1 MPAITRSRHFRSFRA
16 RAATVGT
23 AALVMTAL
31 AACGSDDDSTDAASA
46 PSFTSGS
53 AASPEAVAGSD
64 TVDASTGAVAEDA
77 SDDEA
82 DNAVV
87 DAGDGRD
94 VASIGTCVGGENI
107 TVNMD
112 DAQPI
117 ITGGSVTLTGKNWG
131 ALTVNG
137 DDASMTA
144 TTIGAA
150 TVNSDEYRVQN
161 FGLDSLAI
169 TGDNNT
175 VVGGTRDG
183 DPVSDTGTG
192 NTIL

>member
-1 MPAITRSRHFRSFRA
+1 
-16 RAATVGT
+16 
-23 AALVMTAL
+23 MTAL
-31 AACGSDDDSTDAASA
+31 QACGSDDDGTDAASA

-53 AASPEAVAGSD
+53 AASPEAAAGND
-64 TVDASTGAVAEDA
+64 T
-77 SDDEA
+77 DDEA
-82 DNAVV
+82 V
-87 DAGDGRD
+87 DAAGNAGDGRD

-117 ITGGSVTLTGKNWG
+117 ITGDCGTVIVNVNGVGGAVDNAAEIIINGESVTLTGKDWG
-131 ALTVNG
+131 VLTVNG

-144 TTIGAA
+144 TTIGTA
-150 TVNSDEYRVQN
+150 TVNGDESRVQD

-175 VVGGTRDG
+175 VVGGPAG
-183 DPVSDTGTG
+183 GAPVSDTGTG
-192 NTIL
+192 NTVI

>member
-1 MPAITRSRHFRSFRA
+1 MPAITRSRRSRNVRA

-31 AACGSDDDSTDAASA
+31 EACGSDDDSTDAASA

-53 AASPEAVAGSD
+53 AAFPEAAAGND
-64 TVDASTGAVAEDA
+64 T
-77 SDDEA
+77 DDEA
-82 DNAVV
+82 V
-87 DAGDGRD
+87 DAAGNAGDGRD

-117 ITGGSVTLTGKNWG
+117 INGESVTLTGKDWG

-144 TTIGAA
+144 TTIGTA
-150 TVNSDEYRVQN
+150 TVNGDESRVQN

-175 VVGGTRDG
+175 VVGGPAG
-183 DPVSDTGTG
+183 GAPVSDTGTG
-192 NTIL
+192 NTVI

>member
-64 TVDASTGAVAEDA
+64 TVDASTEAVAEDA

-107 TVNMD
+107 TVN
-112 DAQPI
+112 
-117 ITGGSVTLTGKNWG
+117 
-131 ALTVNG
+131 G

-150 TVNSDEYRVQN
+150 TVNSDESRVQN

>member
-1 MPAITRSRHFRSFRA
+1 
-16 RAATVGT
+16 
-23 AALVMTAL
+23 MTAL

-53 AASPEAVAGSD
+53 AASPEAAAGND
-64 TVDASTGAVAEDA
+64 T
-77 SDDEA
+77 DDEA
-82 DNAVV
+82 IDAAGN
-87 DAGDGRD
+87 AGDGRD

-117 ITGGSVTLTGKNWG
+117 ITGDCGTV
-131 ALTVNG
+131 TVNG
-137 DDASMTA
+137 NGVG
-144 TTIGAA
+144 GAVDNA
-150 TVNSDEYRVQN
+150 TVIGDESRVQN

-175 VVGGTRDG
+175 VVGGPAG
-183 DPVSDTGTG
+183 GAPVSDTGTG
-192 NTIL
+192 NTVI

>member
-1 MPAITRSRHFRSFRA
+1 MPAITRSRRSRNVRA

-31 AACGSDDDSTDAASA
+31 EACGSDDDSTDAASA

-53 AASPEAVAGSD
+53 AASPEAAAGND
-64 TVDASTGAVAEDA
+64 T
-77 SDDEA
+77 DDEA
-82 DNAVV
+82 V
-87 DAGDGRD
+87 DAAGNAGDGRD

-117 ITGGSVTLTGKNWG
+117 ITGDCGTVIVNVNGVGGAVDNAAEIIINGESVTLTGKDWG
-131 ALTVNG
+131 VLTVNG
-137 DDASMTA
+137 DES
-144 TTIGAA
+144 
-150 TVNSDEYRVQN
+150 RVQN

-175 VVGGTRDG
+175 VVGGPAG
-183 DPVSDTGTG
+183 GAPVSDTGTG
-192 NTIL
+192 NTVI